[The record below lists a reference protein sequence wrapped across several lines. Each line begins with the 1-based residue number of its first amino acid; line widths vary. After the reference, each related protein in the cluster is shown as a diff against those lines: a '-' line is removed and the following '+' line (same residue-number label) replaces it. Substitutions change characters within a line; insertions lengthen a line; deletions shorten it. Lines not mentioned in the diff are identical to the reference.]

1 MKMREKP
8 LQQQSGIEFLGPL
21 LIKEADQ
28 LAREKGLAP
37 HIVFSCLEQAFQK
50 VAKDAY
56 GAERDI
62 RVHIDRATGKIHLT
76 SHLKVV
82 GEVTDPFRELSTEE
96 MPEMSVGQ
104 EFVEEIP
111 LPPFNRVTVQALKST
126 LMRSI
131 RDIERSMEYEE
142 FKDRVGQI
150 VSGVVKQAEGGGL
163 ILDIGRAEGIVLRN
177 ELIPRE
183 NYRTGDRVKAY
194 IYNVKREARGP
205 QVFLSRSHPGFL
217 AKLFSQEVPEIYD
230 GLIEIKA
237 VARDPGS
244 RAKVAIVSREE
255 QRSFDA
261 IGACVGVR
269 GNRVNAVSQELQ
281 GEKIDIIPWSPEL
294 PIFVVNALTPA
305 EVTKVIVE
313 KKNHI
318 KVVVP
323 DHQQSIAI
331 GRRGQNVKLAH
342 QLTGIN
348 IEIVTESA
356 EVQHRSQVRQELT
369 SLFTK
374 RLDVDELMAHFL
386 VSEGFESIEEL
397 ANSPLNELSELQ
409 GINEE
414 IAQELKER
422 AQEALDEEHNLLS
435 QDFLSKGGQ
444 AQMIEI
450 GLPADVFPCLLQHKV
465 LCLKDL
471 GELALDEF
479 LDIIKEK
486 SHLLTEKEWG
496 ELILKARSL

>member
-1 MKMREKP
+1 MREKP
-8 LQQQSGIEFLGPL
+8 VQQSSIEFLGPL
-21 LIKEADQ
+21 LVKEADQ

-37 HIVFSCLEQAFQK
+37 HIVFSCLEKAFQK

-56 GAERDI
+56 GETRDI
-62 RVHIDRATGKIHLT
+62 RVRIDRATGKIELNC
-76 SHLKVV
+76 HLKVV
-82 GEVTDPFRELSTEE
+82 DEVEDPFQEISIEEAPEL
-96 MPEMSVGQ
+96 SVGQ
-104 EFVEEIP
+104 ELVEELP
-111 LPPFNRVTVQALKST
+111 LPPFNRVTVQALKAT

-131 RDIERSMEYEE
+131 HEIERSMEYDE
-142 FKDRVGQI
+142 FKDRIGQI
-150 VSGVVKQAEGGGL
+150 VSGIVKQAEGGGL
-163 ILDIGRAEGIVLRN
+163 VLDIGRAEGIILRN
-177 ELIPRE
+177 DLIPRE
-183 NYRTGDRVKAY
+183 NYRSGDRVKAY
-194 IYNVKREARGP
+194 IYNVKRENRGP
-205 QVFLSRSHPGFL
+205 QVFLSRTHPGFL
-217 AKLFSQEVPEIYD
+217 AKLLAQEVPEVYD

-244 RAKVAIVSREE
+244 RAKVAIISREE

-281 GEKIDIIPWSPEL
+281 GEKIDIIPWSAEL
-294 PIFVVNALTPA
+294 PVFVVNALTPA

-342 QLTGIN
+342 QLTGVN
-348 IEIVTESA
+348 IEIITDSTEI
-356 EVQHRSQVRQELT
+356 QHRTQVRQEFT
-369 SLFTK
+369 ALFMK
-374 RLDVDELMAHFL
+374 RLDVDEFMAHFL

-397 ANSPLNELSELQ
+397 ANTPIHELSELQ

-422 AQEALDEEHNLLS
+422 AQEALEEEHQMIS

-444 AQMIEI
+444 VQIIEI
-450 GLPADVFPCLLQHKV
+450 GVPIDILPCFLKHKV

-471 GELALDEF
+471 GELSLDEL
-479 LDIIKEK
+479 LDMLKEK
-486 SHLLTEKEWG
+486 SHLLTEEEWG